1 MTGGE
6 GTELALLERYPEAEV
21 KPILGPGSGYPVQT
35 LTSRRVGGARLQR
48 ELITLGLTVK
58 HWTVFS
64 DRTRPGV
71 VSSLLT
77 YVDCDSHSAGEKT
90 VEDVSGL

>member
-1 MTGGE
+1 M
-6 GTELALLERYPEAEV
+6 
-21 KPILGPGSGYPVQT
+21 KPVLGPGSGYLVQT

-48 ELITLGLTVK
+48 ERGWSHWASWSTPGLGN
-58 HWTVFS
+58 VFS

-77 YVDCDSHSAGEKT
+77 YVDCDSRSVGEKT